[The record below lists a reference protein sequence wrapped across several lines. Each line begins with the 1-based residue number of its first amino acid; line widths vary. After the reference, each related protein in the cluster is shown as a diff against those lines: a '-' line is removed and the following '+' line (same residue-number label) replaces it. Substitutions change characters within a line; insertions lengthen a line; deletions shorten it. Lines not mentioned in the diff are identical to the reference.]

1 MTQAVPGLHAAVLTQ
16 LWGHTMSVTSGHHI
30 QSLTCYPPR
39 QVIGGLDGRLLVV
52 DTEVHHVD
60 VTVAGAG
67 GRGRQQA
74 LQNQVSILN
83 LRLFKCRIGRRQ
95 TELRDLW
102 SQVRDLMSR
111 VLLSPEQGVREGGLT
126 GDQAAPG
133 LAVSHQKLIKLLFS
147 AQTIII
153 FATRAA
159 VKDG

>member
-1 MTQAVPGLHAAVLTQ
+1 ML
-16 LWGHTMSVTSGHHI
+16 VTSGHHT

-52 DTEVHHVD
+52 DAEVHHVD

-111 VLLSPEQGVREGGLT
+111 VLLSPEEREGGLT
-126 GDQAAPG
+126 GGPG
-133 LAVSHQKLIKLLFS
+133 AGSVTSK
-147 AQTIII
+147 AYQTFI
-153 FATRAA
+153 FCSNYNNICYQSCCKRWLM
-159 VKDG
+159 